1 MKLAAK
7 ISCKHYFKQFF
18 SHFVRLIMF
27 HKRYC
32 FVYFLAIIQLIV
44 AALTFSVGIAVV
56 SHGENADNAMKIGIV
71 GIFGGIIICVAGAL
85 GIISYKDH
93 NNQNKNA
100 FHMAFSIIGCCVSIV
115 GIYFDTAELM

>member
-44 AALTFSVGIAVV
+44 AALTFSFGIAVV

-100 FHMAFSIIGCCVSIV
+100 FHMAFNYKIFCTLVV
-115 GIYFDTAELM
+115 HLTP